1 MANKGVGLNTKLVM
15 PSVVIIATIA
25 ICLVLKPE
33 EPTELYWVNLGFGV
47 FWELIF
53 FGWMALS
60 RSETSVVSS
69 VFKAVSGGMSL
80 YYVIISFLI
89 MLVYTIGLAEHIHIK
104 WYICV
109 LVVLTII
116 WYILG
121 SLVAHYDN
129 SFSDQQDMLNE
140 SKAIVTLNASKMLQ
154 LVIRCSQIY
163 KGQGAKYATEA
174 NIKNPVERLS
184 QKFQFISPN
193 VLKNSMA
200 VSQLNMIIT
209 TCDELLDNLESAE
222 DKETFKKAEE
232 KLERFV
238 KTSIADIDF
247 LKNTTRR

>member
-1 MANKGVGLNTKLVM
+1 MASKGIGLNTKLVM
-15 PSVVIIATIA
+15 PIVVIIATIA

-53 FGWMALS
+53 FGWMSLS
-60 RSETSVVSS
+60 RSDTSTVSS

-80 YYVIISFLI
+80 YYVFISFVI
-89 MLVYTIGLAEHIHIK
+89 MLVYTIGLTEHIHIK

-116 WYILG
+116 WYVLG

-129 SFSDQQDMLNE
+129 SFSDQQDALNE
-140 SKAIVTLNASKMLQ
+140 SKAIVTLNASKISQ

-163 KGQGAKYATEA
+163 KEHGVKYTTQA
-174 NIKNPVERLS
+174 NVKNPIERLS

-200 VSQLNMIIT
+200 VTQLNMMII

-222 DKETFKKAEE
+222 DSEAFGKAEE

-238 KTSIADIDF
+238 KASIADIDF